1 MRKTAHNLKHNKMN
15 NRINLKG
22 MLLLLLLVVSAMAK
36 AQTHE
41 FAPVGAEW
49 YYERYYREGLI
60 PSGITYDRFLSLR
73 TVVINGWEC
82 KEIELFQNLDC
93 YGEVNPYTE
102 IRYITQEGDKVYEVE
117 DGQRF
122 LLYDFGKEVGEWWY
136 APKYNDTIYV
146 SWVDS
151 IQLQDGNYRKRLH
164 TWPKNNT
171 YLYYTHIIEGI
182 GTDLSIFP
190 FEMLVG
196 SPCMHS
202 NLRCYFENGFPL
214 IMSEMSE
221 CDYEV
226 LAVEEC
232 GGTSIALMNTV
243 VEDVLHI
250 DFAET
255 ASLPRQIRITDALGK
270 TLYAQK
276 TMDKSLDI
284 SFTDKPAGLYLVQI
298 VMDSIVINNKIV
310 KR

>member
-1 MRKTAHNLKHNKMN
+1 MNKDIFFFKKANL
-15 NRINLKG
+15 LF
-22 MLLLLLLVVSAMAK
+22 LLLMIVGWME

-60 PSGITYDRFLSLR
+60 PSGITYDRFRSLR

-102 IRYITQEGDKVYEVE
+102 TRYITQEGDLVYEVE

-146 SWVDS
+146 SGVDS

-190 FEMLVG
+190 FEMLEG

-202 NLRCYFENGFPL
+202 NLRCYSENGVPL
-214 IMSEMSE
+214 IEWGERE
-221 CDYEV
+221 CDYEILSVDEQAGTGLVSMNV
-226 LAVEEC
+226 LVDD
-232 GGTSIALMNTV
+232 I
-243 VEDVLHI
+243 LHI
-250 DFAET
+250 FFPGMPKGVKQIKIFDLTGKFICAHDTAGNTIDIGFA
-255 ASLPRQIRITDALGK
+255 
-270 TLYAQK
+270 
-276 TMDKSLDI
+276 DKC
-284 SFTDKPAGLYLVQI
+284 AGVYLVQI
-298 VMDSIVINNKIV
+298 IIGSHVINKKIV